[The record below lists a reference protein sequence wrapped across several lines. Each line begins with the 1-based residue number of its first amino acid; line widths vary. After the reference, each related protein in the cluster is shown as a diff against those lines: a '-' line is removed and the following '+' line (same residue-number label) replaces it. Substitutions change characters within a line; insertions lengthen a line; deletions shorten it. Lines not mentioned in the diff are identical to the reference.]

1 MRKFALCFAVLLF
14 FAVSGV
20 AQGNMGQSSSSDQ
33 STTSTTKSKKAKSS
47 KAGGGE
53 HQVTGCLAGPNDEG
67 VYTLTNGRYTKGL
80 EVGGNDELK
89 SHVGHK
95 VMLTGTWG
103 SAADIGEK
111 ASGTAENEKTEKHL
125 KVSSIKHVADSCS
138 APTAKKGKKSK
149 ATAAPT
155 T

>member
-1 MRKFALCFAVLLF
+1 MRKLALCFAVLLF

-20 AQGNMGQSSSSDQ
+20 AQGDMGQSSSSDQ

-47 KAGGGE
+47 TAAGGE
-53 HQVTGCLAGPNDEG
+53 HQVTGCLAGP
-67 VYTLTNGRYTKGL
+67 R
-80 EVGGNDELK
+80 
-89 SHVGHK
+89 
-95 VMLTGTWG
+95 
-103 SAADIGEK
+103 K

-125 KVSSIKHVADSCS
+125 KVSSIKHIADSCS

-149 ATAAPT
+149 AAAAPT